1 MFAAKRVLCCNPA
14 FAFGL
19 AYGSV
24 PRTLTRFFYEVDWLM
39 NSPRNPDEMVPVTIL
54 TGFLGAGKTTLLK
67 RILTE
72 YHGKRIAVIENE
84 FGPESI
90 DNELLVQEQDEEII
104 ELSNGCVCCTVRG
117 DLMRTLNDLRTRRQ
131 AGELKFERVIIETTG
146 MANPGP
152 VCQTFFMD
160 DDIADYYRLDA
171 VVTVVDAKHGMET
184 LDTQEEAQKQVG
196 FADRILVSKKDLVT
210 EPEYAALRRRIVH
223 MNPRASIEAV
233 HFGETDLKQLIDIS
247 GFNLNTILDIDP
259 QFLADDHPDAAH
271 DHDHD
276 HAHGHDH
283 DHSTCGHDHSHDHD
297 HAHGHDHGHD
307 HDHDPAT
314 CTNPAHNHKPPHNDD
329 IGAFVFKSNKPFDP
343 ERLEEFLG
351 GVVQVYGAD
360 LLRYKGILYMK
371 GINRR
376 MLFQGVHMMMGA
388 EPGKPW
394 LASEKKNT
402 KMVFIGRKLPQE
414 IFTKGLEQC
423 LAK

>member
-1 MFAAKRVLCCNPA
+1 
-14 FAFGL
+14 
-19 AYGSV
+19 
-24 PRTLTRFFYEVDWLM
+24 M

-90 DNELLVQEQDEEII
+90 DNELLVQDQDEEII

-131 AGELKFERVIIETTG
+131 AGDLKFERVIIETTG

-160 DDIADYYRLDA
+160 DDIADFYRLDA

-210 EPEYAALRRRIVH
+210 EAEYAALRRRIVH

-271 DHDHD
+271 DHDHGHD
-276 HAHGHDH
+276 HAHGHDHDH

-297 HAHGHDHGHD
+297 HAHDHG

-351 GVVQVYGAD
+351 GVVQVYGPD

-402 KMVFIGRKLPQE
+402 KMVFIGRKLPQD

-423 LAK
+423 LAKS

>member
-1 MFAAKRVLCCNPA
+1 
-14 FAFGL
+14 
-19 AYGSV
+19 
-24 PRTLTRFFYEVDWLM
+24 M
-39 NSPRNPDEMVPVTIL
+39 NSPSSLDKMVPVTIL

-90 DNELLVQEQDEEII
+90 DNDLLVQEQDEEIV

-117 DLMRTLNDLRTRRQ
+117 DLMRTLNDLRKRRQ
-131 AGELKFERVIIETTG
+131 AGDLNFERVIIETTG

-160 DDIADYYRLDA
+160 DDIAEYYRLDA
-171 VVTVVDAKHGMET
+171 VVTIVDAKHGMET
-184 LDTQEEAQKQVG
+184 LDQQEEAQKQVG
-196 FADRILVSKKDLVT
+196 FADRILISKKDLVT
-210 EPEYAALRRRIVH
+210 EAEFSALRHRIVH

-233 HFGETDLKQLIDIS
+233 NFGETDLKQILDIS

-259 QFLADDHPDAAH
+259 QFLADEHPDAAH
-271 DHDHD
+271 DHDH
-276 HAHGHDH
+276 AHCDH
-283 DHSTCGHDHSHDHD
+283 DHGHCE
-297 HAHGHDHGHD
+297 HDHGHD
-307 HDHDPAT
+307 HHHAHDHHHDHDHDHAN
-314 CTNPAHNHKPPHNDD
+314 CTHPDHHHPKPAHDD
-329 IGAFVFKSNKPFDP
+329 TIGAFVFKSDKPFDP

-351 GVVQVYGAD
+351 GVVQVYGPD

-371 GINRR
+371 GINKR
-376 MLFQGVHMMMGA
+376 MLFQGVHMLMGA

-394 LASEKKNT
+394 LANEKKST

>member
-1 MFAAKRVLCCNPA
+1 
-14 FAFGL
+14 
-19 AYGSV
+19 
-24 PRTLTRFFYEVDWLM
+24 
-39 NSPRNPDEMVPVTIL
+39 MVPVTIL

-90 DNELLVQEQDEEII
+90 DNDLLVQDQDEEII

-117 DLMRTLNDLRTRRQ
+117 DLMRTLLDLRKRHES
-131 AGELKFERVIIETTG
+131 GELKFERVIIETTG

-160 DDIADYYRLDA
+160 DDIAEYYRLDA
-171 VVTVVDAKHGMET
+171 VVTIVDAKHGMDT
-184 LDTQEEAQKQVG
+184 LDEQEEAQKQVG
-196 FADRILVSKKDLVT
+196 FADRILISKKDLVT
-210 EPEYAALRRRIVH
+210 EAEYAALRRRIVH

-233 HFGETDLKQLIDIS
+233 NFGDTDLKKIIDIS

-276 HAHGHDH
+276 HDHSHCDH
-283 DHSTCGHDHSHDHD
+283 DHGHCDHEHDHA

-307 HDHDPAT
+307 HDPAT
-314 CTNPAHNHKPPHNDD
+314 CTNPDHDHGHPHKTAHNDN
-329 IGAFVFKSNKPFDP
+329 IGAFVFKSDKPFDP

-351 GVVQVYGAD
+351 GVVQVYGPD

-371 GINRR
+371 GINKR
-376 MLFQGVHMMMGA
+376 MLFQGVHMLMGA

-394 LASEKKNT
+394 LANEKKTT

>member
-1 MFAAKRVLCCNPA
+1 
-14 FAFGL
+14 
-19 AYGSV
+19 
-24 PRTLTRFFYEVDWLM
+24 M
-39 NSPRNPDEMVPVTIL
+39 NSPRSLDQMVPVTIL

-90 DNELLVQEQDEEII
+90 DNDLLVQDQAEEII

-117 DLMRTLNDLRTRRQ
+117 DLMRTLLDLRKRHES
-131 AGELKFERVIIETTG
+131 GELKFERVIIETTG

-160 DDIADYYRLDA
+160 DDIAEYYRLDA
-171 VVTVVDAKHGMET
+171 VVTIVDAKHGMDT
-184 LDTQEEAQKQVG
+184 LDEQEEAQKQVG
-196 FADRILVSKKDLVT
+196 FADRILISKKDLVT
-210 EPEYAALRRRIVH
+210 EAEYAALRRRIVH
-223 MNPRASIEAV
+223 MNPRAAIEAV
-233 HFGETDLKQLIDIS
+233 NFGDTDLKKIIDIS

-276 HAHGHDH
+276 HSHCDRDHGHCDH
-283 DHSTCGHDHSHDHD
+283 DHGHDHSHDH
-297 HAHGHDHGHD
+297 AHDHGHG

-314 CTNPAHNHKPPHNDD
+314 CTNPDHNHGHQHKPAHNDN
-329 IGAFVFKSNKPFDP
+329 IGAFVFKSDKPFDP

-351 GVVQVYGAD
+351 GVVQVYGPD

-371 GINRR
+371 GINKR
-376 MLFQGVHMMMGA
+376 MLFQGVHMLMGA

-394 LASEKKNT
+394 LANEKKTT

-423 LAK
+423 LAE

>member
-1 MFAAKRVLCCNPA
+1 
-14 FAFGL
+14 
-19 AYGSV
+19 
-24 PRTLTRFFYEVDWLM
+24 
-39 NSPRNPDEMVPVTIL
+39 MVPVTIL

-90 DNELLVQEQDEEII
+90 DNELLVQDQDEEII

-131 AGELKFERVIIETTG
+131 AGDLKFERVIIETTG

-184 LDTQEEAQKQVG
+184 LDIQEEAQKQVG

-210 EPEYAALRRRIVH
+210 EAEYAALRRRIVH

-271 DHDHD
+271 DHDHGHD

-283 DHSTCGHDHSHDHD
+283 DHSTCGHDHSHDHE
-297 HAHGHDHGHD
+297 HAHDHG

-351 GVVQVYGAD
+351 GVVQVYGPD

-402 KMVFIGRKLPQE
+402 KMVFIGRKLPQD

-423 LAK
+423 LAKS

>member
-1 MFAAKRVLCCNPA
+1 MSQAA
-14 FAFGL
+14 
-19 AYGSV
+19 SV
-24 PRTLTRFFYEVDWLM
+24 GKPRIQD
-39 NSPRNPDEMVPVTIL
+39 MVPVTVL

-90 DNELLVQEQDEEII
+90 DNDLLVQDTDEEIV

-117 DLMRTLNDLRTRRQ
+117 DLMRTLDELRQRRQ
-131 AGELKFERVIIETTG
+131 SGELNFERVIIETTG

-160 DDIADYYRLDA
+160 DEIAGYYKLDA
-171 VVTVVDAKHGMET
+171 VITVVDAKHGMET
-184 LDTQEEAQKQVG
+184 LDRQEEAQKQAG
-196 FADRILVSKKDLVT
+196 FADRILVSKKDLVSD
-210 EPEYAALRRRIVH
+210 EEYQALRGRLLRI
-223 MNPRASIEAV
+223 NPRAPITPV
-233 HFGETDLKQLIDIS
+233 HFGETDLQALLDIS

-259 QFLADDHPDAAH
+259 DFLAEEHPDAAH
-271 DHDHD
+271 SHHHHDHE
-276 HAHGHDH
+276 GE
-283 DHSTCGHDHSHDHD
+283 CGEHC
-297 HAHGHDHGHD
+297 GHDHGH
-307 HDHDPAT
+307 HHHH
-314 CTNPAHNHKPPHNDD
+314 AHQDE
-329 IGAFVFKSNKPFDP
+329 IGAFVFRSNRAFDP

-351 GVVQVYGAD
+351 GIVQVYGPD
-360 LLRYKGILYMK
+360 LLRYKGILFLK

-394 LASEKKNT
+394 LSGEKPST

-414 IFTKGLEQC
+414 IFKRGLEQC
-423 LAK
+423 LV

>member
-1 MFAAKRVLCCNPA
+1 
-14 FAFGL
+14 
-19 AYGSV
+19 
-24 PRTLTRFFYEVDWLM
+24 M

-131 AGELKFERVIIETTG
+131 AGELNFERVIIETTG

-210 EPEYAALRRRIVH
+210 EAEFAALRRRIVH

-271 DHDHD
+271 DHEHGHDHD
-276 HAHGHDH
+276 HSTCGHDHSHEHGHDH

-297 HAHGHDHGHD
+297 HA

-351 GVVQVYGAD
+351 GVVQVYGSD

-402 KMVFIGRKLPQE
+402 KMVFIGRKLPQD

-423 LAK
+423 LAKS

>member
-1 MFAAKRVLCCNPA
+1 
-14 FAFGL
+14 
-19 AYGSV
+19 
-24 PRTLTRFFYEVDWLM
+24 M
-39 NSPRNPDEMVPVTIL
+39 NSPRSLDQMVPVTIL

-90 DNELLVQEQDEEII
+90 DNDLLVQDQDEEII

-117 DLMRTLNDLRTRRQ
+117 DLMRTLLDLRKRHET
-131 AGELKFERVIIETTG
+131 GELKFERVIIETTG

-160 DDIADYYRLDA
+160 DDIAEYYRLDA
-171 VVTVVDAKHGMET
+171 VVTIVDAKHGMDT
-184 LDTQEEAQKQVG
+184 LDEQEEAQKQVG
-196 FADRILVSKKDLVT
+196 FADRILISKKDLVT
-210 EPEYAALRRRIVH
+210 EAQYAALRRRIVH

-233 HFGETDLKQLIDIS
+233 NFGDTDLKKIIDIS

-276 HAHGHDH
+276 HSHCDHDHGHCDHEHGHGHDH
-283 DHSTCGHDHSHDHD
+283 A

-307 HDHDPAT
+307 HDHAT
-314 CTNPAHNHKPPHNDD
+314 CTNPDHDHGHAHKPAHNDN
-329 IGAFVFKSNKPFDP
+329 IGAFVFKSDKPFDP

-351 GVVQVYGAD
+351 GVVQVYGPD

-371 GINRR
+371 GINKR
-376 MLFQGVHMMMGA
+376 MLFQGVHMLMGA

-394 LASEKKNT
+394 LANEKKTT